1 MSLAYFV
8 TDAVEHSVLVRS
20 VQEAFP
26 FLRRGDETD
35 STGTREYFAV
45 QRILNE
51 VQGPL
56 WMIRAEDFTVEQL
69 TEHPTRELVMMFEDT
84 LTQNWTKIEP
94 VANAT
99 NSTILILG

>member
-1 MSLAYFV
+1 
-8 TDAVEHSVLVRS
+8 
-20 VQEAFP
+20 
-26 FLRRGDETD
+26 
-35 STGTREYFAV
+35 
-45 QRILNE
+45 
-51 VQGPL
+51 
-56 WMIRAEDFTVEQL
+56 MIRAEDFTVEQL

>member
-45 QRILNE
+45 QRILY
-51 VQGPL
+51 
-56 WMIRAEDFTVEQL
+56 
-69 TEHPTRELVMMFEDT
+69 
-84 LTQNWTKIEP
+84 
-94 VANAT
+94 
-99 NSTILILG
+99 